1 MDVPATADAVV
12 IGSGFAGCSAAVRL
26 AEAGKRVVLIEEAPR
41 LGGRAS
47 SFIDRDTGERVD
59 NGQHALFGCYTAT
72 YDFLNRVG
80 AAYLA
85 PLQPALTV
93 SMARHGRLSTLSC
106 PPLPAPLHLIA
117 GLMRWNAISMTDRA
131 SAIRMRGVL
140 RRISKYGA
148 AQAAADVQPEITVAD
163 WLKMQGQSQALCDW
177 LWRPLA
183 VAALNQSPDIA
194 AAAPFV
200 RVLGELFA
208 PDPAAAAIGL
218 PSVPLDD
225 LYAEPARQFLES
237 CRGQVLVKRRA
248 TVVLGENAAVAGV
261 RVGDQ
266 AVSAPVVVSAVSWR
280 SFARLWSDRLPTALN
295 AIATNSAAMADSP
308 IVTVN
313 LWCAPESVS
322 PLPSPFVGFV
332 DGPMHWVF
340 DKSRIFS
347 EPAGHLSIVSSGADA
362 ILRLANDELTTLAA
376 DQLRREIP
384 QMRDLRVD
392 RSVVVREP
400 RATFSLAPKGP
411 PRPGTRTPVKGFF
424 LAGDWTDTGLPGT
437 IEGAVRSGYAAAA
450 AAIAPTGT

>member
-1 MDVPATADAVV
+1 MVMPADADAVV

-26 AEAGKRVVLIEEAPR
+26 AQAGKRVVLVEEAPR

-47 SFIDRDTGERVD
+47 SFLDRDTGERVD

-72 YDFLNRVG
+72 YDFLARIG

-85 PLQPALTV
+85 PLQNSLTL

-106 PPLPAPLHLIA
+106 PRLPAPWHLLA
-117 GLMRWNAISMTDRA
+117 GLMKWNAVSLKDRA
-131 SAIRMRGVL
+131 SALGLGRVL
-140 RRISKYGA
+140 RGIAKTGA
-148 AQAAADVQPEITVAD
+148 AQAAAEVSASITVTD
-163 WLKMQGQSQALCDW
+163 WLGAQGQSQALCDW

-183 VAALNQSPDIA
+183 IAALNQSPDVA

-208 PDPAAAAIGL
+208 PDPKAAAIGL

-225 LYAEPARQFLES
+225 LYAEPTRRFLES
-237 CRGQVLVKRRA
+237 SRGQVLAKTRA
-248 TVVLGENAAVAGV
+248 IVVLDGNGAVAGV
-261 RVGDQ
+261 RAGDQ
-266 AVSAPVVVSAVSWR
+266 TITAPVVVSAVSWR
-280 SFARLWSDRLPTALN
+280 SFARIWDDGPPAAVSSIAAN
-295 AIATNSAAMADSP
+295 AAAMGDSP

-322 PLPSPFVGFV
+322 PLPSSFVGFV

-347 EPAGHLSIVSSGADA
+347 EAAGHLSIVSSGADA
-362 ILRLANDELTTLAA
+362 ILRLGNAELTNLAA
-376 DQLRREIP
+376 DQLRREIRE
-384 QMRDLRVD
+384 MRGLQVR

-400 RATFSLAPKGP
+400 RATFSLAPNGP
-411 PRPGTRTPVKGFF
+411 PRPAARTPLCGLL

-437 IEGAVRSGYAAAA
+437 IEGAVRSGYAAAEAAMA
-450 AAIAPTGT
+450 AAST

>member
-1 MDVPATADAVV
+1 VIPAEADAVV

-26 AEAGKRVVLIEEAPR
+26 AQAGKRVVLVEEAPR

-47 SFIDRDTGERVD
+47 SFLDRDTGERVD

-72 YDFLNRVG
+72 YDFLARVG
-80 AAYLA
+80 AAQLA
-85 PLQPALTV
+85 PLQKTLML

-106 PPLPAPLHLIA
+106 PQLPAPWHLFA
-117 GLMRWNAISMTDRA
+117 GLMKWNAVSLKDRT
-131 SAIRMRGVL
+131 SALRLGSVL
-140 RRISKYGA
+140 RRIAKSGA
-148 AQAAADVQPEITVAD
+148 ARAAAQVRPTITVTE
-163 WLKMQGQSQALCDW
+163 WLRTQGQSQALCDW

-183 VAALNQSPDIA
+183 IAALNQSPDVA

-208 PDPAAAAIGL
+208 PDPKAAAIGL

-225 LYAEPARQFLES
+225 LYAEPTRRFLES
-237 CRGQVLVKRRA
+237 SRGQVLVKTRA
-248 TVVLGENAAVAGV
+248 TVTLEASGAVAGV
-261 RVGDQ
+261 RAGDQ
-266 AVSAPVVVSAVSWR
+266 TISAPVVVSAVSWR
-280 SFARLWSDRLPTALN
+280 SFARIWEDVPPTSLVAV
-295 AIATNSAAMADSP
+295 AADAAAMADSP

-313 LWCAPESVS
+313 LWCEPQSVS
-322 PLPSPFVGFV
+322 RLPAPFVGFV

-347 EPAGHLSIVSSGADA
+347 ETSGHLSIVSSGADA
-362 ILRLANDELTTLAA
+362 ILRLGNAELTALAA

-384 QMRDLRVD
+384 AMRGLQVR

-400 RATFSLAPKGP
+400 RATFSLAPNGP
-411 PRPGTRTPVKGFF
+411 PRPGSRTRLRGFF

-437 IEGAVRSGYAAAA
+437 IEGAVRSGYAAADA
-450 AAIAPTGT
+450 VLAPASA